1 MVKRAKSPDLPDDA
15 KYLVVHQPYPL
26 NANFELPGDYIA
38 FAFWAATVIGRTTE
52 VWGIHH
58 KPKVGSWSGCYL
70 ISFPKVRFRFELHA
84 CLLTATTM
92 SSDAGT
98 GMRSKRLM

>member
-15 KYLVVHQPYPL
+15 KYLVIHQPYPL

-58 KPKVGSWSGCYL
+58 KPKVGLGSPVH
-70 ISFPKVRFRFELHA
+70 SFFQPPSCRPRRAH
-84 CLLTATTM
+84 
-92 SSDAGT
+92 
-98 GMRSKRLM
+98 R

>member
-58 KPKVGSWSGCYL
+58 KPKVGSWSEVFFDL
-70 ISFPKVRFRFELHA
+70 VSQSSISIRTHA
-84 CLLTATTM
+84 CFLTCHHHE
-92 SSDAGT
+92 
-98 GMRSKRLM
+98 L